1 MGRAPTLAVTGVL
14 VRILDRMGE
23 ELSPDPRAKLVE
35 MSRGRSFFALA
46 VVAPALA
53 SFALA
58 GCSDTDRSASR
69 FCSELSVEL
78 PLLGGPFV
86 DGGDVDDLVGRY
98 EKLNGITPLAI
109 DEEWNALTDLVRLA
123 SEVDVD
129 DPASRQDLAD
139 TAYKT
144 ERSARDVAI
153 WVETTCGLTMPDV
166 VGVEG
171 SVPVSIP
178 TTLPPI
184 PETPVI
190 PSPPTVSNP

>member
-1 MGRAPTLAVTGVL
+1 MGRTPTPAVTGVL
-14 VRILDRMGE
+14 VRIFDRMGE
-23 ELSPDPRAKLVE
+23 ELSPDPRAKLAG
-35 MSRGRSFFALA
+35 MRRGRSVLALA
-46 VVAPALA
+46 VTATAFTSLSLA
-53 SFALA
+53 S
-58 GCSDTDRSASR
+58 CSDTDRSATR
-69 FCSELSVEL
+69 FCSELAVDL

-98 EKLNGITPLAI
+98 EKLNSITPLAI
-109 DEEWNALTDLVRLA
+109 DDEWNTLTELVRLA
-123 SEVDVD
+123 ADVDVD
-129 DPASRQDLAD
+129 DPASRQQLAD

-153 WVETTCGLTMPDV
+153 WVETSCGLTMPDV

-184 PETPVI
+184 PEAPVI
-190 PSPPTVSNP
+190 PAP